1 MRAYILSI
9 GTELLHGMITDTNAT
24 FLAQEL
30 VALGIDLVHV
40 TQVGDDRARMVQ
52 TLRRALDE
60 ADLVICTGGV
70 GPTEDDLTREVI
82 AETVGE
88 TPEIDPDLLVTLES
102 FFAGRGQEM
111 PERNRKQAWL
121 IPSAEALPNP
131 VGTAPGWFVRAGT
144 GRIIAMPGVP
154 REMFRM
160 WSEQAVP
167 RITAEL
173 TQGVI
178 RGITFRTIG
187 IGESSAEQ
195 EIGDLVAKDN
205 PVVAT
210 YAKDD
215 GVHIRVTGFGDSVEV
230 AERNRDGAADEV
242 RRRLAPYI
250 YAETMAPLP
259 DVIIGLL
266 ADRGLTLGIVEE
278 GSGGRLASL
287 LTGSPLA
294 DGVVLGGLARPT
306 SSGRSAAELAE
317 EAVTMFGADLGIG
330 LSISVEAAPNVTGV
344 YRGPVSVALAGRIV
358 AAEEHQTRASLVDIY
373 RRAAMTSVDLL
384 RREVNVAVP
393 LSGATA

>member
-9 GTELLHGMITDTNAT
+9 GTELLQGMITDTNAT

-40 TQVGDDRARMVQ
+40 TQVGDDRARMVA

-60 ADLVICTGGV
+60 AELVICTGGV
-70 GPTEDDLTREVI
+70 GPTEDDLTREAI

-88 TPEIDPDLLVTLES
+88 TPAIDPGLLATLES
-102 FFAGRGQEM
+102 FFAGRGQDM

-131 VGTAPGWFVRAGT
+131 VGTAPGWFVGAGAA
-144 GRIIAMPGVP
+144 RIIAMPGVP

-195 EIGDLVAKDN
+195 EIADLVARDN

-215 GVHIRVTGFGDSVEV
+215 GVHIRVTGFGDSVAT
-230 AERNRDGAADEV
+230 AEGVRDTAADEV

-250 YAETMAPLP
+250 YTESTAPLD
-259 DVIIGLL
+259 DVIVGLL
-266 ADRGLTLGIVEE
+266 SDRDLTLGIVEE
-278 GSGGRLASL
+278 GSGGRLGALLNGSL
-287 LTGSPLA
+287 AAQGI
-294 DGVVLGGLARPT
+294 VVGGLARPGA
-306 SSGRSAAELAE
+306 SGRSATELAE
-317 EAVTMFGADLGIG
+317 EAITTFGTRLGIG
-330 LSISVEAAPNVTGV
+330 LSISVEPVPDIAGV
-344 YRGPVSVALAGRIV
+344 YRGPVAVALAGGITS
-358 AAEEHQTRASLVDIY
+358 AEEHQTRASLSDIY

-384 RREVNVAVP
+384 RRQLLIVP
-393 LSGATA
+393 TVTAGD

>member
-1 MRAYILSI
+1 MRAYVLSI
-9 GTELLHGMITDTNAT
+9 GTELMQGMITDTNAT

-88 TPEIDPDLLVTLES
+88 TPAIDPSLLETLES
-102 FFAGRGQEM
+102 FFAGRGQDM
-111 PERNRKQAWL
+111 PERNKKQAWL

-131 VGTAPGWFVRAGT
+131 VGTAPGWFVRAGS

-160 WSEQAVP
+160 WAEQAVP
-167 RITAEL
+167 RISAEL
-173 TQGVI
+173 TEGVI
-178 RGITFRTIG
+178 SGITFRTLG

-195 EIGDLVAKDN
+195 EISDLVAKDN

-230 AERNRDGAADEV
+230 AERHRDSAANEV
-242 RRRLAPYI
+242 RRRLSRYI

-259 DVIIGLL
+259 DVIVGLL
-266 ADRGLTLGIVEE
+266 ADRGLTLGVIEE
-278 GSGGRLASL
+278 GSGGRLGSL
-287 LTGSPLA
+287 LTGSLA
-294 DGVVLGGLARPT
+294 SDGVVHGGLTRPVPT
-306 SSGRSAAELAE
+306 GPSAADLAD
-317 EAVTMFGADLGIG
+317 EARRLFGTDIGIG
-330 LSISVEAAPNVTGV
+330 LSITVEPMPNVAGV
-344 YRGPVSVALAGRIV
+344 YRGPVSIAITGAIS
-358 AAEEHQTRASLVDIY
+358 ATEEHQTRASLADIH
-373 RRAAMTSVDLL
+373 RRAAMSSVDLL
-384 RREVNVAVP
+384 RRQMTA
-393 LSGATA
+393 SATTN

>member
-9 GTELLHGMITDTNAT
+9 GTELLQGMITDTNAT

-30 VALGIDLVHV
+30 VALGIELVHV
-40 TQVGDDRARMVQ
+40 TQVGDDRGRMVQ

-70 GPTEDDLTREVI
+70 GPTEDDLTREAI

-88 TPEIDPDLLVTLES
+88 TPAIDQGLLQTLES

-111 PERNRKQAWL
+111 PERNKKQAWL
-121 IPSAEALPNP
+121 IPSAEALSNP
-131 VGTAPGWFVRAGT
+131 VGTAPGWFVRAGDS
-144 GRIIAMPGVP
+144 RIIAMPGVP

-160 WSEQAVP
+160 WAEQAVP

-173 TQGVI
+173 TEGVI
-178 RGITFRTIG
+178 RGITFRTLG
-187 IGESSAEQ
+187 IGESSAEE
-195 EIGDLVAKDN
+195 EISDLVAKNN

-230 AERNRDGAADEV
+230 AEHNRDAAADEV

-266 ADRGLTLGIVEE
+266 DKRGLTLGVIEE
-278 GSGGRLASL
+278 GGGGRLGALLNGSL
-287 LTGSPLA
+287 AA
-294 DGVVLGGLARPT
+294 DGVVLGSMAKPLA
-306 SSGRSAAELAE
+306 SGRSAADLAE
-317 EAVTMFGADLGIG
+317 EARSSFGADLGIG
-330 LSISVEAAPNVTGV
+330 LSISVEPLQDVAGV
-344 YRGPVSVALAGRIV
+344 FRGPVSIALAGTINV
-358 AAEEHQTRASLVDIY
+358 SEEHQTRASLADIH
-373 RRAAMTSVDLL
+373 RRAAMSSVDLL
-384 RREVNVAVP
+384 RRQLRETDPAR
-393 LSGATA
+393 